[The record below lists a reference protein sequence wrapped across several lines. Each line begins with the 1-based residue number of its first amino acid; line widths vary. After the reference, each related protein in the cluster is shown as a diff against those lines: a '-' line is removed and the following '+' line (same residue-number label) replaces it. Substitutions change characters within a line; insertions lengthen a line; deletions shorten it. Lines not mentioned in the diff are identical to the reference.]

1 MGELEG
7 QVALVTGG
15 ASGLGKAIVERFLQE
30 GARVGI
36 LDRAKERTEA
46 LRKELGD
53 RVSATVGDVTLLA
66 DNRRA
71 VADTV
76 AKFGRLDCFIGNA
89 GVWDFNL
96 SLAQLPDDRIER
108 AFDELFGINVKGCM
122 LGAKAAMT
130 ELAKTRGN
138 IVYTVSFAGFHPSG
152 GGPLYTSSEHA
163 LVGLVRELAFELAPK
178 IRVNGIAPGPMPT
191 DLRGLKSL
199 EMENRTIG
207 EVVNPEMSTRG
218 LPLARFPDLEDY
230 TGAYL
235 MLASRKS
242 GSLTTGHVIN
252 CDSGLEIRGIDR
264 PAGGED
270 L

>member
-15 ASGLGKAIVERFLQE
+15 ASGLGKAIVERFVQE

-36 LDRAKERTEA
+36 LDRAKERAEA
-46 LRKELGD
+46 LQQQLGD
-53 RVSATVGDVTLLA
+53 RVTATVGDVTLLA

-89 GVWDFNL
+89 GVWDFNIP
-96 SLAQLPDDRIER
+96 LAMLPDDRIEK

-122 LGAKAAMT
+122 LGAKAALT

-138 IVYTVSFAGFHPSG
+138 IIFTVSFAGFHPSG
-152 GGPLYTSSEHA
+152 GGPLYTSSKHA
-163 LVGLVRELAFELAPK
+163 LVGMIRELAFELAPK
-178 IRVNGIAPGPMPT
+178 IRVNGVAPGPMPT

-199 EMENRTIG
+199 EMENRTIS
-207 EVVNPEMSTRG
+207 ELVNPEQSTRG
-218 LPLARFPDLEDY
+218 LPLGRFPELEDY
-230 TGAYL
+230 MGAYL
-235 MLASRKS
+235 MLASRKH
-242 GSLTTGHVIN
+242 GVLTTGHVIN
-252 CDSGLEIRGIDR
+252 CDSGLEIRGIATI
-264 PAGGED
+264 AGGGD
-270 L
+270 R

>member
-53 RVSATVGDVTLLA
+53 RVSATVGDVTLLG
-66 DNRRA
+66 DKRRA

-76 AKFGRLDCFIGNA
+76 SNVGRLDCFIGNA

-152 GGPLYTSSEHA
+152 GGPLYTSSKHA

-191 DLRGLKSL
+191 DLRGLKTL

>member
-1 MGELEG
+1 MGQLEG

-53 RVSATVGDVTLLA
+53 RVAATVGDVTLLA

-76 AKFGRLDCFIGNA
+76 GKFGRLDCFIGNA
-89 GVWDFNL
+89 GVWDFNI
-96 SLAQLPDDRIER
+96 SLAMLPDDRIEK

-130 ELAKTRGN
+130 ELAKTRGS
-138 IVYTVSFAGFHPSG
+138 IIYTVSFAGFHPSG
-152 GGPLYTSSEHA
+152 GGPLYTSSKHA
-163 LVGLVRELAFELAPK
+163 LVGMVRELAFELAPK
-178 IRVNGIAPGPMPT
+178 IRVNGVAPGPMPT

-199 EMENRTIG
+199 EMENRTIS
-207 EVVNPEMSTRG
+207 EVVNPEQSTRG
-218 LPLARFPDLEDY
+218 LPLGRFPELEDY

-235 MLASRKS
+235 MLACRKS
-242 GSLTTGHVIN
+242 GILTTGHVIN
-252 CDSGLEIRGIDR
+252 CDSGLEIRGIASV
-264 PAGGED
+264 AGGED

>member
-1 MGELEG
+1 MGELDG

-15 ASGLGKAIVERFLQE
+15 AWGLGKSIVERFLRE

-36 LDRAKERTEA
+36 LDRAKERAEA
-46 LRKELGD
+46 LQKEMGD
-53 RVSATVGDVTLLA
+53 RVSATVGDVTSLA

-76 AKFGRLDCFIGNA
+76 ARFGRLDCFVGNA

-96 SLAQLPDDRIER
+96 SLADLPDDRIER
-108 AFDELFGINVKGCM
+108 AFDELFAINVKGCM
-122 LGAKAAMT
+122 LGAKAALT

-138 IVYTVSFAGFHPSG
+138 IIYTVSYAGFHPSG
-152 GGPLYTSSEHA
+152 GGPLYTSSKHA
-163 LVGLVRELAFELAPK
+163 MVGMIRELAYELAPK

-199 EMENRTIG
+199 EMENRSIS
-207 EVVNPEMSTRG
+207 EVMNPEQSARG
-218 LPLARFPDLEDY
+218 LPMARFPELEDY

-252 CDSGLEIRGIDR
+252 CDSGLEIRGIAR
-264 PAGGED
+264 IAGGED

>member
-30 GARVGI
+30 GASVGI

-46 LRKELGD
+46 LRNELGD

-96 SLAQLPDDRIER
+96 SLALLPDDRIEK

-130 ELAKTRGN
+130 ELAKTQGN
-138 IVYTVSFAGFHPSG
+138 IIYTVSFAGFHPSG
-152 GGPLYTSSEHA
+152 GGPLYTSSKHA

-178 IRVNGIAPGPMPT
+178 IRVNGVAPGPMPT
-191 DLRGLKSL
+191 DLRGLKTL
-199 EMENRTIG
+199 EMENRTIS
-207 EVVNPEMSTRG
+207 EVVNPEQSTRG

-252 CDSGLEIRGIDR
+252 CDSGLEIRGIMR
-264 PAGGED
+264 PAGGDD

>member
-1 MGELEG
+1 MGELDG

-15 ASGLGKAIVERFLQE
+15 ASGLGKAIVERFLRE

-36 LDRAKERTEA
+36 LDRARERTEA

-53 RVSATVGDVTLLA
+53 RVSATVGNVTVLA

-76 AKFGRLDCFIGNA
+76 GQFGRLDCFIGNA

-96 SLAQLPDDRIER
+96 PLAALPDDRIER

-138 IVYTVSFAGFHPSG
+138 IIFTVSFAGFHPSG
-152 GGPLYTSSEHA
+152 GGPLYTSSKHA
-163 LVGLVRELAFELAPK
+163 LVGMIRELAYELAPR
-178 IRVNGIAPGPMPT
+178 IRVNGVAPGPMPT
-191 DLRGLKSL
+191 DLRGLRTL
-199 EMENRTIG
+199 EMENRSIS
-207 EVVNPEMSTRG
+207 EVMNPEQGARG
-218 LPLARFPDLEDY
+218 LPLGRFPDLEDY

-235 MLASRKS
+235 MLGSSKS
-242 GSLTTGHVIN
+242 GCLTTGHIIN
-252 CDSGLEIRGIDR
+252 CDSGLEIRGIMQ

>member
-46 LRKELGD
+46 LQQQLGD

-76 AKFGRLDCFIGNA
+76 EKFGRLDCFIGNA
-89 GVWDFNL
+89 GVWDFNIP
-96 SLAQLPDDRIER
+96 LAMLPDDRIEK

-122 LGAKAAMT
+122 LGAKAALT

-138 IVYTVSFAGFHPSG
+138 IIYTGFHPSG
-152 GGPLYTSSEHA
+152 GGPLYTSSKHA
-163 LVGLVRELAFELAPK
+163 LVGMIRELAFELAPK
-178 IRVNGIAPGPMPT
+178 IRVNGVAPGPMPT

-199 EMENRTIG
+199 EMDNRTIS
-207 EVVNPEMSTRG
+207 ELVNPEQSTRG
-218 LPLARFPDLEDY
+218 LPLGRFPELEDY
-230 TGAYL
+230 MGAYL
-235 MLASRKS
+235 MLASRKH
-242 GSLTTGHVIN
+242 GILTTGHVIN
-252 CDSGLEIRGIDR
+252 CDSGLEIRGIATI
-264 PAGGED
+264 AGGEH

>member
-36 LDRAKERTEA
+36 MDRAKERTEA
-46 LRKELGD
+46 MCKALGD
-53 RVSATVGDVTLLA
+53 RVTGSVGDVTSLA

-96 SLAQLPDDRIER
+96 SLAELPDDRIER

-122 LGAKAAMT
+122 LGAKAAMK

-138 IVYTVSFAGFHPSG
+138 IIFTVSFAGFHPSG
-152 GGPLYTSSEHA
+152 GGPLYTSSKHA
-163 LVGLVRELAFELAPK
+163 LVGMVRELAYELAPK
-178 IRVNGIAPGPMPT
+178 IRVNGVAPGPMPT

-199 EMENRTIG
+199 EMENRSIG
-207 EVVNPEMSTRG
+207 EVVNPEASTRG
-218 LPLARFPDLEDY
+218 LPLGRFPELEDY
-230 TGAYL
+230 MGAYL
-235 MLASRKS
+235 MLASNKR

-252 CDSGLEIRGIDR
+252 CDSGLEIRGMMR

>member
-46 LRKELGD
+46 LQQQLGD

-76 AKFGRLDCFIGNA
+76 EKFGRLDCFIGNA
-89 GVWDFNL
+89 GVWDFNIP
-96 SLAQLPDDRIER
+96 LAMLPDDRIEK

-122 LGAKAAMT
+122 LGAKAALT

-138 IVYTVSFAGFHPSG
+138 IIYTVSFAGFHPSG
-152 GGPLYTSSEHA
+152 GGPLYTSSKHA
-163 LVGLVRELAFELAPK
+163 LVGMIRELAFELAPK
-178 IRVNGIAPGPMPT
+178 IRVNGVAPGPMPT

-199 EMENRTIG
+199 EMDNRTIS
-207 EVVNPEMSTRG
+207 ELVNPEQSTRG
-218 LPLARFPDLEDY
+218 LPLGRFPELEDY
-230 TGAYL
+230 MGAYL
-235 MLASRKS
+235 MLASRKH
-242 GSLTTGHVIN
+242 GILTTGHVIN
-252 CDSGLEIRGIDR
+252 CDSGLEIRGIATI
-264 PAGGED
+264 AGGEH

>member
-1 MGELEG
+1 MGELDG

-15 ASGLGKAIVERFLQE
+15 ASGLGKALVERFLQE

-46 LRKELGD
+46 LQKELGD

-76 AKFGRLDCFIGNA
+76 GRFGRLDCFFGNA

-96 SLAQLPDDRIER
+96 SLAALPDDRIER

-130 ELAKTRGN
+130 ELARTRGN

-152 GGPLYTSSEHA
+152 GGPLYTSSKHA
-163 LVGLVRELAFELAPK
+163 MVGMIRELAFELAPK
-178 IRVNGIAPGPMPT
+178 IRVNGVAPGPMPT

-199 EMENRTIG
+199 EMENRSIS
-207 EVVNPEMSTRG
+207 EVMNPEQGARG
-218 LPLARFPDLEDY
+218 LPLARFPELEDY

-252 CDSGLEIRGIDR
+252 CDSGLEIRGVAR

>member
-152 GGPLYTSSEHA
+152 GGPLYTSSKHA

-191 DLRGLKSL
+191 DLRGLKTL